1 MRVGSIFFVA
11 VIAKFGDFNYY
22 GDYEIVKKSFFTR
35 ELNTVVE

>member
-22 GDYEIVKKSFFTR
+22 GGSDAGKFNFLRS
-35 ELNTVVE
+35 